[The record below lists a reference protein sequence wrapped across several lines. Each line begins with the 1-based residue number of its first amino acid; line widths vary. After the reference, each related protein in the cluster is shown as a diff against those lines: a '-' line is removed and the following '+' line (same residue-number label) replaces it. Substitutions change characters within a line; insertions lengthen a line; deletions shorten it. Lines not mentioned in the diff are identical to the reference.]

1 MPRVTKSFN
10 GQTFTLRNT
19 EVFGLTAELSLINLA
34 LEHPIEPINLDR
46 ITSLRNAR
54 EIIRN
59 RCDEDL
65 LQALQPAIEI
75 SLRNEDFG
83 WLPGA
88 IMRYTGQDPGL
99 RGGHSQCPHDFALIS
114 NQTLSVKTNTNPCPP
129 EVGQPSRDIFKLYFG
144 HLDLDDFDQTDDQEV
159 KQFIHSHIAS
169 MLPIY
174 TQWLFYSDYLMSINA
189 VNNNLSVHVIPKVD
203 MNLDFQWVPEA
214 ITSTKNVQTWEESN
228 TYRYNGIKL
237 VEIQVHNERSS
248 IKARFDLDN
257 LIEIIRIRE

>member
-34 LEHPIEPINLDR
+34 LEHLIDPINLDR

-54 EIIRN
+54 EIISH
-59 RCDEDL
+59 RCDEGL

-75 SLRNEDFG
+75 SLGNVGFG

-99 RGGHSQCPHDFALIS
+99 RGGISKCPHDFALIH
-114 NQTLSVKTNTNPCPP
+114 NQTLSVKTNTKTCPP
-129 EVGQPSRDIFKLYFG
+129 EVGQPSRDVFAFYFG
-144 HLDLDDFDQTDDQEV
+144 HLGDFNQNDDQEV
-159 KQFIHSHIAS
+159 KQFIHSHIAL

-214 ITSTKNVQTWEESN
+214 ITSTTINIQGRGELN
-228 TYRYNGIKL
+228 TYRYNGITFL
-237 VEIQVHNERSS
+237 EIQIYNRSNS

-257 LIEIIRIRE
+257 LIGIINNN